1 MSEQTEIE
9 EFADELVDAILSTV
23 QLGDP
28 KEFGE
33 CHSDLSDIFQR
44 LSTKDWGVQALRFR
58 EHVTDIAKQT
68 SLDARR
74 EERLSYP
81 PSDYSPTEDPIS
93 LTLEGC
99 YQVTGHYTTY
109 IYAMPELKEALIDS
123 MKKRG
128 IEEDNVGLLLTR
140 EWKILANMMN
150 LPEIAELTRTMP
162 AYEDF
167 NQSKQRNRSLA
178 NARRKIEHTVNGKIV
193 EKVSL
198 ETGGMDENGNTGDP
212 LEIPDTADM
221 VSEVTDKVFAE
232 QCMAVLTDEDREIM
246 MRYAEGETLESL
258 AGDFG
263 YKTPGG
269 MLKRIDRIRTQIK
282 GKIKDK
288 P

>member
-33 CHSDLSDIFQR
+33 CHSDLSDIFQS

-99 YQVTGHYTTY
+99 YQVTGHYTTC

-167 NQSKQRNRSLA
+167 NQSKQRNR
-178 NARRKIEHTVNGKIV
+178 
-193 EKVSL
+193 
-198 ETGGMDENGNTGDP
+198 
-212 LEIPDTADM
+212 
-221 VSEVTDKVFAE
+221 
-232 QCMAVLTDEDREIM
+232 
-246 MRYAEGETLESL
+246 
-258 AGDFG
+258 
-263 YKTPGG
+263 
-269 MLKRIDRIRTQIK
+269 
-282 GKIKDK
+282 
-288 P
+288 